1 MGYPKYIIL
10 SGGIGGAKLVEG
22 FYNSIAPSQMA
33 VISNTGDDI
42 IRFGLRICPDI
53 DIVLYT
59 LSNMVNREQNWGI
72 IEDSYVC
79 LDALTRFHGPDSN
92 WFHIGDKDLATH
104 IFRTELLKQGNPL
117 SKVTDIIRNKLDVAC
132 PIFPMA
138 EDYIPTFVETDLG
151 KFHFEEYLVKYQA
164 LLTIKKIKYGGNSES
179 IIPERVLNLFENAE
193 KIIIAPSNPLL
204 SIQPIL
210 SIPFYFDSLKKHK
223 NKVIAVSPIVN
234 GQAIKGPLI
243 TNMKNMNLSPT
254 SLGVAEYYKEIIST
268 FIFDEQ
274 EVHPDLDKIL
284 NPFSALN
291 INAYLFD
298 TIMSSLEKKKN
309 LAKFIMDL
317 DLK

>member
-1 MGYPKYIIL
+1 MVYPKYIIL

-22 FYNSIAPSQMA
+22 FYNSVAPSQMA

-59 LSNMVNREQNWGI
+59 LGNFVNREQNWGI
-72 IEDSYVC
+72 AEDSYYC
-79 LDALTRFHGPDSN
+79 LDSLTKFYGPDSN

-117 SKVTDIIRNKLDVAC
+117 SKVIDIIRNKLDILC
-132 PIFPMA
+132 PIIPMA

-164 LLTIKKIKYGGNSES
+164 LLNIKKIRYGGNNEC

-210 SIPFYFDSLKKHK
+210 SIPFYYDSLKKHRK
-223 NKVIAVSPIVN
+223 KVIAVSPIVN
-234 GQAIKGPLI
+234 GQAIKGPLVN
-243 TNMKNMNLSPT
+243 NMKNMNLSPT
-254 SLGVAEYYKEIIST
+254 SLGVAEYYKEIITT

-274 EVHPDLDKIL
+274 EVSSDLDKTL
-284 NPFSALN
+284 NPFSSIG
-291 INAYLFD
+291 INAYPFD
-298 TIMSSLEKKKN
+298 TIMNSLEKKKSI
-309 LAKFIMDL
+309 AKFIVDL